1 MEDKIICKFKIT
13 KQIYYDYYKTLT
25 SYKIGKYINLIMTIL
40 TLSLLICLIILKQ
53 TGMLIPIVLILFVA
67 LLAVCLFAGN
77 FAYLPLVYKSNHKK
91 IVKTCGITENNDGS
105 NEILFDDNNIVFMFN
120 NRKMCVPYTLIKNIE
135 ETSSA
140 YLLRV
145 NGMSGIMIPKG
156 SGVNAD
162 DEEILVFLINKIGHS
177 FSGKKSAL
185 EIIMRVITT
194 IVASSSVLLVAFTW
208 LILGTA
214 SWTIRGDENDYLS
227 SYITEDNILDTAGDY
242 EDAYFQEHNKK
253 EGPFGETARLLKL
266 DYSSENYYKQVD
278 FINSNYNFLDEP
290 KGSLLSQN
298 EFDIGD
304 WHFKVCEDYDYYGY
318 PDFFRTIGFNE
329 KSKSIVYIDF
339 EAPDLDYLCETYE
352 PMEECLIDEYVGY
365 NFKKN

>member
-1 MEDKIICKFKIT
+1 MQDKIKCKFNIT
-13 KQIYYDYYKTLT
+13 KQVYYDYYKSLT

-53 TGMLIPIVLILFVA
+53 TGMLIPLVLILFVA
-67 LLAVCLFAGN
+67 LLAVCLFVGN
-77 FAYLPLVYKSNHKK
+77 FAYLPLAYKINHRK
-91 IVKTCGITENNDGS
+91 IAKICVITENSDGS

-140 YLLRV
+140 YLFRV

-194 IVASSSVLLVAFTW
+194 IIASGSVLLVAFTW

-214 SWTIRGDENDYLS
+214 SFTQ
-227 SYITEDNILDTAGDY
+227 T
-242 EDAYFQEHNKK
+242 
-253 EGPFGETARLLKL
+253 
-266 DYSSENYYKQVD
+266 
-278 FINSNYNFLDEP
+278 
-290 KGSLLSQN
+290 
-298 EFDIGD
+298 
-304 WHFKVCEDYDYYGY
+304 C
-318 PDFFRTIGFNE
+318 
-329 KSKSIVYIDF
+329 
-339 EAPDLDYLCETYE
+339 
-352 PMEECLIDEYVGY
+352 
-365 NFKKN
+365 